1 MFSCNCNL
9 LSVPHQ
15 QVPGEVCV
23 CVCVC
28 MCAHVCVW
36 VCVSLSFH
44 IWKDP
49 LYGNA
54 LGYILFM
61 YNIYCIMRDTLVWG
75 NPGLIV
81 EILESQNKK

>member
-1 MFSCNCNL
+1 M
-9 LSVPHQ
+9 
-15 QVPGEVCV
+15 CV
-23 CVCVC
+23 CV
-28 MCAHVCVW
+28 CAHVCVW

-44 IWKDP
+44 IWIYP

-61 YNIYCIMRDTLVWG
+61 YHIYCIMSDTLDWG

-81 EILESQNKK
+81 EILEAQTSNV